1 MVKLGLVRLN
11 LREIPVIEV
20 ARVPQLVVLEYD
32 DSAALITDR
41 KILARLVVADGR
53 QQIILGDILL
63 VALTQAIDV
72 DPITTVGD
80 TIWVDLRLS
89 LRLILQIVGRHDNG
103 APLLS

>member
-32 DSAALITDR
+32 DSAALITDC
-41 KILARLVVADGR
+41 KILARLVVADGC

-89 LRLILQIVGRHDNG
+89 LRLILQIVGWHDNG